1 MKSIAIAV
9 LLVAIAGCATRGPIG
24 SAAAAAP
31 WASMP
36 SASAA
41 IPSASQPGQDDFMPK
56 LVIPVTG
63 GAPVTAI
70 PLGGNLY
77 QPVTGGPPV
86 PGMPISP

>member
-1 MKSIAIAV
+1 
-9 LLVAIAGCATRGPIG
+9 
-24 SAAAAAP
+24 
-31 WASMP
+31 
-36 SASAA
+36 
-41 IPSASQPGQDDFMPK
+41 MPK

>member
-9 LLVAIAGCATRGPIG
+9 LLTAIAGCAIQGPIG
-24 SAAAAAP
+24 GSAAVP
-31 WASMP
+31 SASMP
-36 SASAA
+36 SAS
-41 IPSASQPGQDDFMPK
+41 PSASLPGQDDFMPK

-77 QPVTGGPPV
+77 LPVTGGPPV
-86 PGMPISP
+86 PGLPISP